1 MNINPSN
8 SAPLRRATSFLFI
21 AALLA
26 GCATPPPGGSGR
38 DVAEPLNYEGL
49 ETVSARRMDIAQVR
63 PGTDFSLYNAV
74 LMRPPELAYRTPD
87 RSRQE
92 FPLSG
97 EQQAALER
105 LVTDVFESELDTLES
120 RQLAAEPGP
129 NVLELVVRLQDV
141 TATVPPRAAGA
152 AGRTSIALR
161 AVGDVTL
168 VLELSDSQSNEIL
181 ARAVDRRAVEGIA
194 IVNEGEVVTR
204 WEDVEALCRRWAR
217 ITRQGL
223 ESLLSAR

>member
-97 EQQAALER
+97 EQQAAAER
-105 LVTDVFESELDTLES
+105 VL
-120 RQLAAEPGP
+120 LAQPLFRDGGDALHVAPLG
-129 NVLELVVRLQDV
+129 L
-141 TATVPPRAAGA
+141 APRGAAGA
-152 AGRTSIALR
+152 ARGDAPVHLDVVGEIPFLPQCPGLRDLGEDLLHEGLAPEAGIALGAPGLDGHSLMNDPHLWGDGLQAYLR
-161 AVGDVTL
+161 ALD
-168 VLELSDSQSNEIL
+168 E
-181 ARAVDRRAVEGIA
+181 R
-194 IVNEGEVVTR
+194 
-204 WEDVEALCRRWAR
+204 
-217 ITRQGL
+217 
-223 ESLLSAR
+223 